1 MSFSP
6 QVEDDREKAE
16 VDATL
21 HLDQLRKLLD
31 DVVQELPEQ
40 QVVKFE
46 NIHGMMEGYL
56 R

>member
-6 QVEDDREKAE
+6 QVEDDGEKAT

-31 DVVQELPEQ
+31 DVVEELPEQ
-40 QVVKFE
+40 QAHTFE
-46 NIHGMMEGYL
+46 NTHDIMEGYM